1 VDGGGRVLLAL
12 RSEAKRHLGEAG
24 GVLPRWLRKPA
35 RMLQRARLGEM
46 EPPRFAA
53 TIATAMLFAAT
64 GLYGGIQGGHTDEIV
79 QAMTSRVGFAIND
92 VKITGNNETSEID
105 VLQQIGLDGW
115 TSMVGFDVREAR
127 VRVAE
132 LPWVES
138 ATVRKVYPATLEI
151 NIVEK
156 KPFALWQQGSQV
168 SVIQENGEVI
178 APFNGGRLA
187 ALPLIIGIGADES
200 GPEFVSEVSK
210 VRGLQGRVKAYIRV
224 ADRRW
229 DLRLDSGV
237 TIKLPEKGVE
247 AALAE
252 ASRLDTEYSLF
263 SRDVTAVD
271 LRLSD
276 RMTVALAPD
285 VAEGRRKAFEEM
297 QKQRKKGARI

>member
-1 VDGGGRVLLAL
+1 LLAL
-12 RSEAKRHLGEAG
+12 RSEAKKHLGEG

-35 RMLQRARLGEM
+35 RMLQRVRLNEI

-53 TIATAMLFAAT
+53 TIATAMLFAAA
-64 GLYGGIQGGHTDEIV
+64 GLYGGIQGGHTDQIV
-79 QAMTSRVGFAIND
+79 KAMTSRVGFAIDD

-127 VRVAE
+127 ERVAE

-168 SVIQENGEVI
+168 SVIEENGEVI

-187 ALPLIIGIGADES
+187 ALPLIIGIGANES
-200 GPEFVSEVSK
+200 GPEFVAAVSR
-210 VRGLQGRVKAYIRV
+210 VHGLQGRVKAYIRV

-252 ASRLDTEYSLF
+252 VARLDTEYSLL
-263 SRDVTAVD
+263 SRDITAVD

-276 RMTVALAPD
+276 RMTVALAPE

>member
-1 VDGGGRVLLAL
+1 MLAL
-12 RSEAKRHLGEAG
+12 RSEAKKHLGEG

-35 RMLQRARLGEM
+35 RMLQRVRLDEI

-53 TIATAMLFAAT
+53 TIATAMLFAAA
-64 GLYGGIQGGHTDEIV
+64 GLYGGIQGGHTDQIV
-79 QAMTSRVGFAIND
+79 KAMTSRVGFAIDD

-127 VRVAE
+127 ERVAE

-168 SVIQENGEVI
+168 SVIEENGEVI

-187 ALPLIIGIGADES
+187 ALPLIIGIGANES
-200 GPEFVSEVSK
+200 GPEFVAAVSK
-210 VRGLQGRVKAYIRV
+210 VHGLQGRVKAYIRV

-252 ASRLDTEYSLF
+252 VARLDTEYSLL
-263 SRDVTAVD
+263 SRDITAVD

-276 RMTVALAPD
+276 RMTVALAPE